1 MLSKRQAGDP
11 SVWCS
16 TSVASPMSFST
27 LAPFTCFMTPIAS
40 MRSIQSRRSRYPRRP
55 PPSIRGRVS
64 IAMRYSFWGKT
75 ILELVRADPCNGMG
89 ARPPLEQAFLNAEL
103 IQRALDGVVDDVVH
117 RLRPMVERGHWREDD

>member
-27 LAPFTCFMTPIAS
+27 LAPFTCFITPIAS
-40 MRSIQSRRSRYPRRP
+40 IRSIQSRRSRYPRRP

-64 IAMRYSFWGKT
+64 IAMRYSFWGEP
-75 ILELVRADPCNGMG
+75 ILELVGADVCDGMR
-89 ARPPLEQAFLNAEL
+89 ARPPLEQAFLDAEL
-103 IQRALDGVVDDVVH
+103 VQRPLDGVVDDVIH
-117 RLRPMVERGHWREDD
+117 RLRPMIER